1 MKYIALIPARSGSKG
16 ISKKNLAKLKN
27 TPLLQHTVEA
37 AKKSEELDDIFLS
50 SDCDEILSFADRFNL
65 KKIKR
70 PYEFSNDNSSAND
83 VIGHMISL
91 NLFNNQDIALVY
103 LQPTSPLRTFKHIDD
118 AINLFRSTESNGL
131 ISVKASTEIPFK
143 AFKIDDKR
151 LQAVF
156 GEEKT
161 TRNRQDLEKTYY
173 PNGAIYIFK
182 LTTFLDN
189 GSKIP
194 VNNCIPF
201 IMKEE
206 ESVDIDSNFDLLIAE
221 NMLNLKKI

>member
-16 ISKKNLAKLKN
+16 ISNKNLVKLKDS
-27 TPLLQHTVEA
+27 PLIEHTIEA
-37 AKKSEELDDIFLS
+37 AKKSEELDDIYIS
-50 SDCDEILSFADRFNL
+50 SDCDEILSFADKFKL

-70 PYEFSNDNSSAND
+70 PLEFSNDNSSAND
-83 VIGHMISL
+83 VIRHMISL

-103 LQPTSPLRTFKHIDD
+103 LQPTSPLRTFKNIDE
-118 AINLFRSTESNGL
+118 AINLFRSTDSPSL
-131 ISVKASTEIPFK
+131 ISVKTSSETPFK
-143 AFKIDDKR
+143 AFKINDEK
-151 LQAVF
+151 LQAIF
-156 GEEKT
+156 DEDKT

-182 LTTFLDN
+182 LSSFLDN

-194 VNNCIPF
+194 VNNCLPY
-201 IMKEE
+201 IMKQE

-221 NMLNLKKI
+221 NILNLKKI